1 MTRYAV
7 RRNRLKDKIAAGE
20 RIFGALLDTPSADVV
35 EMLGLLG
42 FDYFTLEGQHGAY
55 DDSLFLS
62 LIRAAEIHD
71 MTPVVR
77 VTSVV
82 PDQICRLL
90 DLGLQGVAADVET
103 AEEARALVR
112 AAKYPPEGRR
122 GFGRFS
128 RANRYGLV
136 DEADAIRDGNAALYL
151 TVSVDTLEGI
161 ENLPQILAVDGL
173 DGVSCGLTS
182 DLMAS
187 AGIPGQYDHPRVKK
201 LEQQVGDAFEAA
213 GKPRPRWRNPFLPV
227 PLDSRRVYLGTNMF
241 MLQHLVDF
249 VAQWPERSDLA
260 DLPSLVRW
268 GGSGPVRAVESA
280 GEV

>member
-1 MTRYAV
+1 MTRYTI
-7 RRNRLKDKIAAGE
+7 RRNRLKEKIASGE

-55 DDSLFLS
+55 DDSLYLS

-71 MTPVVR
+71 MAPIVR

-90 DLGLQGVAADVET
+90 DLGLQGIAADVET

-136 DEADAIRDGNAALYL
+136 EEADAIRAGNVAVYL
-151 TVSVDTLEGI
+151 TVSVGTVEGVG
-161 ENLPQILAVDGL
+161 NLPEILAVEGL

-182 DLMAS
+182 DLVAS
-187 AGIPGQYDHPRVKK
+187 AGIPGQYDHPHVKE
-201 LEQQVGDAFEAA
+201 LERQVGDAFEAA
-213 GKPRPRWRNPFLPV
+213 GKPRPHWRNPFQPV
-227 PLDSRRVYLGTNMF
+227 STDAKRVFIGTNMF
-241 MLQHLVDF
+241 ILQHLVDF
-249 VAQWPERSDLA
+249 VAQWPERRELS

-268 GGSGPVRAVESA
+268 AGPPAIRVVDGPADH
-280 GEV
+280 

>member
-1 MTRYAV
+1 MTRYSI
-7 RRNRLKDKIAAGE
+7 RPNRLKARIASGE
-20 RIFGALLDTPSADVV
+20 RIFGALLDTPSPDIV

-42 FDYFTLEGQHGAY
+42 FDYVTLEGQHGAY
-55 DDSLFLS
+55 DDSLYLS

-71 MTPVVR
+71 MTPIVR
-77 VTSVV
+77 VTSIV

-90 DLGLQGVAADVET
+90 DLGLQGVSADVET
-103 AEEARALVR
+103 EEDARALVR

-136 DEADAIRDGNAALYL
+136 EETDAIRDGNASVYL

-161 ENLPQILAVDGL
+161 DNLPTILRVEGL

-187 AGIPGQYDHPRVKK
+187 AGIPGQYDHPRVKE
-201 LEQQVGDAFEAA
+201 LERQVGDAFEAA

-227 PLDSRRVYLGTNMF
+227 PPDARRVFLGTNMF
-241 MLQHLVDF
+241 VLQHLVDF
-249 VAQWPERSDLA
+249 VAQWPERRDLA

-268 GGSGPVRAVESA
+268 GGGAAVHVRVDD
-280 GEV
+280 

>member
-1 MTRYAV
+1 MKRYSI
-7 RRNRLKDKIAAGE
+7 RRNRLKEKIATGE
-20 RIFGALLDTPSADVV
+20 RIFGALLDTPSPEIV

-42 FDYFTLEGQHGAY
+42 FDYVTLEGQHGAY
-55 DDSLFLS
+55 DDSLYLS

-77 VTSVV
+77 VTSIV

-90 DLGLQGVAADVET
+90 DLGLQGVSADVET
-103 AEEARALVR
+103 AEEALALVR

-136 DEADAIRDGNAALYL
+136 EESDAIRDGNAAVYL
-151 TVSVDTLEGI
+151 TVSVDTLEGVD
-161 ENLPQILAVDGL
+161 NLPAILRVEGL

-182 DLMAS
+182 DLVAS
-187 AGIPGQYDHPRVKK
+187 AGIPGQYDHPRVKE
-201 LEQQVGDAFEAA
+201 LERQVGDAFEAA
-213 GKPRPRWRNPFLPV
+213 GKPRPRWRNPFLAV
-227 PLDSRRVYLGTNMF
+227 PPDARRVFLGTNMF
-241 MLQHLVDF
+241 VLQHLVDF
-249 VAQWPERSDLA
+249 VAQWPERRDLA

-268 GGSGPVRAVESA
+268 GGPAPVRVR
-280 GEV
+280 VDD